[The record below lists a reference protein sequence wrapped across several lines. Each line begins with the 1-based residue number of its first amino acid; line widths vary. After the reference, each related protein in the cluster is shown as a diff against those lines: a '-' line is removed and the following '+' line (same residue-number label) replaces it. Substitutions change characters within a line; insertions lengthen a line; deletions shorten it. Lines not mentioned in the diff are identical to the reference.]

1 MVSFSGSVFN
11 FLMTSMLKISG
22 IRGNM
27 DSYILKQR
35 KEISEFKARK
45 GYKVTF
51 KKTEKNTRYLIFQK
65 DTDTPIKKIFYY
77 IHGGAYIMG
86 LSSIYY
92 NLSYNFC
99 NLKDDLA
106 VVLLDYSLAPEYIH
120 PTQINEAMDV
130 WKELIKEFKPENIIV
145 GGDSAGGNCA
155 MALVQQIA
163 NQKMN
168 LPKAAIFIS
177 PVTDYSNSFE
187 SHFKNYQKDILFG
200 NPKEPLTKEFHEEML
215 KKGLNSYYVGDM
227 PIEDR
232 KNPLISPAFGNFT
245 TFPKSLFF
253 VGSDEML
260 LDDTL
265 NVVNKIKKENK
276 NAEVECIVQE
286 GMIHCYPIYTTLVSE
301 SKQAQEKIKSYLLE
315 NLY

>member
-1 MVSFSGSVFN
+1 MVSFSATVFKA
-11 FLMTSMLKISG
+11 LMKFTFSITGTKKNMDTYMLKY
-22 IRGNM
+22 R
-27 DSYILKQR
+27 DKAT
-35 KEISEFKARK
+35 EFKIKK
-45 GYKVTF
+45 GYKVTH
-51 KKTEKNTRYLIFQK
+51 KETESKTRYLIFQK
-65 DTDTPIKKIFYY
+65 DTNEPIKKILYY
-77 IHGGAYIMG
+77 IHGGAYVMG
-86 LSSIYY
+86 LNSMYY

-99 NLKDDLA
+99 NIKNDFA
-106 VVLLDYSLAPEYIH
+106 VVLLDYSLAPEHIH

-155 MALVQQIA
+155 MVLIQQIA
-163 NQKMN
+163 NQKMA
-168 LPKAAIFIS
+168 LPKAAIFLS

-187 SHFKNYQKDILFG
+187 SYYKNFQKDILFG

-215 KKGLNSYYVGDM
+215 TKGLNSYYVGDM

-232 KNPLISPAFGNFT
+232 KNPLISPAFGDFT
-245 TFPKSLFF
+245 NFPKSLFF

-265 NVVNKIKKENK
+265 NVVEKIKKENK
-276 NAEVECIVQE
+276 NNDVECIVQD
-286 GMIHCYPIYTTLVSE
+286 GMFHCYPIFTTLMSE
-301 SKQAQEKIKSYLLE
+301 GKQAQEKIKSYILE

>member
-1 MVSFSGSVFN
+1 MVSYSGSIFN
-11 FLMTSMLKISG
+11 ALVKFGFKITG
-22 IRGNM
+22 TKKNM
-27 DSYILKQR
+27 DSYMMKNR
-35 KEISEFKARK
+35 DKASKFKVKK

-51 KKTEKNTRYLIFQK
+51 KETEKKTRYLIFQK
-65 DTDTPIKKIFYY
+65 DTNEPIKRILYY
-77 IHGGAYIMG
+77 IHGGAYVMG
-86 LSSIYY
+86 LHSIYY
-92 NLSYNFC
+92 NLTYNFC
-99 NLKDDLA
+99 NIKDDLA
-106 VVLLDYSLAPEYIH
+106 VVLLDYSLAPEHIH

-130 WKELIKEFKPENIIV
+130 WKELITEYKPENIIV

-155 MALVQQIA
+155 MVLVQQIA
-163 NQKMN
+163 SQKMV

-200 NPKEPLTKEFHEEML
+200 NPNEPLTKEFHEEML

-232 KNPLISPAFGNFT
+232 KNPLISPAFGDFT
-245 TFPKSLFF
+245 IFPKSLFF

-265 NVVNKIKKENK
+265 NVVEKIKKENK
-276 NAEVECIVQE
+276 DTEVECIVKE
-286 GMIHCYPIYTTLVSE
+286 GMIHCYPIYTTMMSE
-301 SKQAQEKIKSYLLE
+301 GKQAQEKIKSYILE

>member
-1 MVSFSGSVFN
+1 MVSFSGSTFKI
-11 FLMTSMLKISG
+11 LMKFMFTVTGTKK
-22 IRGNM
+22 NM
-27 DSYILKQR
+27 GSNILKYR
-35 KEISEFKARK
+35 NKATEFKIKK
-45 GYKVTF
+45 GYKVTH
-51 KKTEKNTRYLIFQK
+51 KQTEKETRYLIFQK
-65 DTDTPIKKIFYY
+65 DTNTPIQKIFYY

-86 LSSIYY
+86 LNYLHY

-99 NLKDDLA
+99 NIKDDLA

-130 WKELIKEFKPENIIV
+130 WKELITEYKPENIIV

-155 MALVQQIA
+155 MVLVQQIA
-163 NQKMN
+163 KQKMT
-168 LPKAAIFIS
+168 LPKAAIFLS

-215 KKGLNSYYVGDM
+215 KKGLKSYYVGDM

-232 KNPLISPAFGNFT
+232 KAPLISPAFGDFT

-253 VGSDEML
+253 VGSDEIL

-265 NVVNKIKKENK
+265 NVVEKIKKENK
-276 NAEVECIVQE
+276 DNEVECIVQE
-286 GMIHCYPIYTTLVSE
+286 GMFHCYPIYTTLMSE
-301 SKQAQEKIKSYLLE
+301 AKQAQEKIKSYILE